1 MIKILSILA
10 LVVSCQVSA
19 FIPFYSG
26 SSVVQ
31 FTTTRLGKA
40 TSRIHSGIIQKPMED
55 GDSMD
60 HIMILMAERKR
71 RKRKNATS
79 YSSSSSSSISKNVNS
94 QELPEFDLV
103 EEEDSTIATT
113 TTSSKPSSDKST
125 ATNKN
130 KASFDIN
137 DPKVQNAMKATN
149 TRNTNAQQS
158 LMSTTDLI
166 RTRNRELEEKLVTN
180 DIIENVPSLAEYTQN
195 RKVSKGNGMTT
206 SSSSSIGK
214 KAARREER
222 ISAALEAKKMQ
233 DGIENE
239 GGFLNGFS
247 FGKDKDGN
255 PKTPIKLLEEG
266 TWACIWILIAWE
278 VYINSPLFERQGSM
292 PPIVFQE
299 VSELFLM

>member
-1 MIKILSILA
+1 MIKILSILV
-10 LVVSCQVSA
+10 LVSSQVSA
-19 FIPFYSG
+19 FIPFYFG
-26 SSVVQ
+26 SSVQ
-31 FTTTRLGKA
+31 LLTTTLSKTTITTR
-40 TSRIHSGIIQKPMED
+40 TNSGIIQKRMD
-55 GDSMD
+55 DDNNNMD

-71 RKRKNATS
+71 RKRKDGTS
-79 YSSSSSSSISKNVNS
+79 YSSSSSSSSSSISKDVNS

-103 EEEDSTIATT
+103 EEVDNTIATT
-113 TTSSKPSSDKST
+113 SSSSRSTSSDEST
-125 ATNKN
+125 VTNKN
-130 KASFDIN
+130 KTSFDIN
-137 DPKVQNAMKATN
+137 DPKVLNAMKASN
-149 TRNTNAQQS
+149 TQQS

-166 RTRNRELEEKLVTN
+166 RTRNRELEQKLVTN

-195 RKVSKGNGMTT
+195 RNVSNSKGTT
-206 SSSSSIGK
+206 TSSSIGK